1 MDYLL
6 PCRHLLHQNNLIIF
20 QAEESSASGVSA
32 LNLINV
38 GGIFLVL
45 LIGLVLGIFMAA
57 IEKFWNAWK
66 KKKLFNWRSFW
77 LINIRHIFLFSIKV
91 PIIKNLGLSIYLIL
105 KCSPFFVFNQDSTP
119 HLVIYYMNKRAEWKI
134 VRKWI
139 NGS

>member
-6 PCRHLLHQNNLIIF
+6 PCRHLLNQNNLIIF

-66 KKKLFNWRSFW
+66 KKKLFN
-77 LINIRHIFLFSIKV
+77 
-91 PIIKNLGLSIYLIL
+91 
-105 KCSPFFVFNQDSTP
+105 
-119 HLVIYYMNKRAEWKI
+119 
-134 VRKWI
+134 
-139 NGS
+139 